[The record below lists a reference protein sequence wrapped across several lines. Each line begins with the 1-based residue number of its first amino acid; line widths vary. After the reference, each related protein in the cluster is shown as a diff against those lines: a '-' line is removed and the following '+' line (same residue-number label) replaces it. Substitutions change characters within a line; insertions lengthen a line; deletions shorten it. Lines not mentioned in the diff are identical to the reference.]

1 MSGGFWFTI
10 SIPSEEYER
19 NLNNIKLEKD
29 FKDIEDNLISDGI
42 EDKKEGDEEED
53 EEEKKDDGNIS
64 SSVEDLKKQ
73 KPRKSTVMFM
83 DNASEYSEERESFH
97 EIDLNGETLVKRLRD
112 ALEILGIDD
121 AIWIAS
127 EDKNYYHVYF
137 PCEPGVRCDYVL
149 DTLAEREIGMKAK
162 SSLGIIPCAVFYR
175 DVETEVKTP
184 IYEDEEDSEDA
195 GGTKAKSDI
204 KKSLKEGIRNMQRQF
219 LKSVTARLTV
229 AQVVEGVRANA
240 MLTFDFMMFTVLAS
254 MIAALGLM
262 ENSSVVLVASM
273 LISPLMGPIL
283 AGTFGAVIQDKSL
296 RNLGIKTEIVGLVLC
311 LLFGFVFGL
320 ICANFSSKWGQGD
333 WPTTEMAS
341 RGQGRSLW
349 VGALIALPSGAG
361 VALSVLGGNAGSL
374 VGVAIS
380 ASLLPP
386 AVNAGLLWA
395 VSAVKVQR
403 SMTEFPILFKKDNVS
418 RMIKPSL
425 IPPEGYHVEYFNTME
440 KECAVLGVVSLLLT
454 LVNILC
460 IFLMAVL
467 VLKIKEVAPKTAA
480 PQTSRFWKEDLKI
493 ARDYNKTIS
502 KSEGRELGKEFLD
515 EWANLSGFDSTD
527 LRPRIS
533 QYNALRNIVNDV
545 ELDPVYQTVMRSM
558 PSRPLSQRLSTIPE
572 RDKRST
578 WDPEMG
584 ADPTYA
590 MTVAASNLRRHT
602 YLSFENEEK
611 PKFKPIKLENGLSS
625 KTVID
630 VATDPELRGI
640 QLRRSQPSRN
650 NRFSELLRQSL
661 WPSSSAPRFRVTPV
675 EEGQSQDSRQRPG
688 STVNIQRESSC

>member
-1 MSGGFWFTI
+1 MESKRKKKKKT
-10 SIPSEEYER
+10 
-19 NLNNIKLEKD
+19 KK
-29 FKDIEDNLISDGI
+29 KK
-42 EDKKEGDEEED
+42 KKE
-53 EEEKKDDGNIS
+53 DDGKIYIS
-64 SSVEDLKKQ
+64 AEDLRKQ
-73 KPRKSTVMFM
+73 KKRSTVMFV
-83 DNASEYSEERESFH
+83 DKTSEYSNGDGSLQD
-97 EIDLNGETLVKRLRD
+97 IDLNEEETLVKRLKD
-112 ALEILGIDD
+112 ALDILGIED
-121 AIWIAS
+121 AIWITS
-127 EDKNYYHVYF
+127 EDKNYHHIYF
-137 PCEPGVRCDYVL
+137 PCEPGIRCDYVL
-149 DTLAEREIGMKAK
+149 DTLAEREIGIK
-162 SSLGIIPCAVFYR
+162 SKSTLGIIPCAVFYR
-175 DVETEVKTP
+175 DVEAEEKPP
-184 IYEDEEDSEDA
+184 IYEEEEGSEESS
-195 GGTKAKSDI
+195 GSKSKPYI
-204 KKSLKEGIRNMQRQF
+204 KKTLKEGIRNLQRQF

-283 AGTFGAVIQDKSL
+283 AGTFGAVIQDKPL

-320 ICANFSSKWGQGD
+320 VCANFSAKWGQGD
-333 WPTTEMAS
+333 WPTSEMAA

-403 SMTEFPILFKKDNVS
+403 SMTEFPILIKKNNVS

-425 IPPEGYHVEYFNTME
+425 IPPEDYDVQYFDSME
-440 KECAVLGVVSLLLT
+440 KECAILGVVSLLLT

-467 VLKIKEVAPKTAA
+467 VLKVKEVAPKTAA

-493 ARDYNKTIS
+493 ARDYNKTFS
-502 KSEGRELGKEFLD
+502 RSEGRELGKEFLE
-515 EWANLSGFDSTD
+515 EWANLSGFDPNQVYSSNG
-527 LRPRIS
+527 RPRMS
-533 QYNALRNIVNDV
+533 QYNAFRNIVNDV
-545 ELDPVYQTVMRSM
+545 EFDPVYQTVMRAM
-558 PSRPLSQRLSTIPE
+558 PSRPLSQRLSIIPE

-578 WDPEMG
+578 WDPEIG
-584 ADPTYA
+584 TDPAYA

-602 YLSFENEEK
+602 YLTFENEEK
-611 PKFKPIKLENGLSS
+611 PKMKQSKLPSYVENGLSS
-625 KTVID
+625 RTVMDIT
-630 VATDPELRGI
+630 TDPDLRGI
-640 QLRRSQPSRN
+640 QLRRAQPSRN
-650 NRFSELLRQSL
+650 SRFSELLRQSL
-661 WPSSSAPRFRVTPV
+661 WPSSTAPRFQVTPV
-675 EEGQSQDSRQRPG
+675 VEGQSQDSRPSRG
-688 STVNIQRESSC
+688 SIVNVQKESSC